1 MGGADA
7 PGNLRGDKAVKRP
20 PTTVRRPPPSEKANM
35 RLDSY
40 LSDARL
46 IKRRTQAKKACENK
60 IVRVDGFVAKPGK
73 EVKVGQKITIN
84 FTSRTLEVEVLEIPP
99 KSVKKEDAKNFY
111 RMIRE
116 EVKKTGWLSEEP

>member
-7 PGNLRGDKAVKRP
+7 PGNLRRDKTIICPRTADGGP
-20 PTTVRRPPPSEKANM
+20 PTKALLM

-40 LSDARL
+40 LSDTRL

-60 IVRVDGFVAKPGK
+60 IVLVDGTVAKPGK
-73 EVKVGQKITIN
+73 EVRVGQKITVN
-84 FTSRTLEVEVLEIPP
+84 FTNRTVEVEVLEVPS

-111 RMIRE
+111 RTIRE
-116 EVKKTGWLSEEP
+116 EVKKTWWLSEEP